1 MIKKLD
7 RRGSVLVHVLI
18 TGVIVAFIA
27 AGLLRMVLMNYI
39 AVDRATKGA
48 QNRKE
53 AEAML
58 QRALTYWNKTNS
70 VCSTDA
76 TYFPCTGAGVGANQC
91 NCSCPNGTALP
102 RVEVT
107 GPAGGPCRITIIS
120 SDPE

>member
-1 MIKKLD
+1 MIKLN

-27 AGLLRMVLMNYI
+27 SGLLRMVLMNYI

-58 QRALTYWNKTNS
+58 QRALTYWNKNNI
-70 VCSTDA
+70 VCESTVE
-76 TYFPCTGAGVGANQC
+76 FPCATPSTTSPGT
-91 NCSCPNGTALP
+91 CSCACPNATALP
-102 RVEVT
+102 RVVVT
-107 GPAGGPCRITIIS
+107 GGGAPPCTVTIIS